1 MKVFNQLIIVPLLL
15 TVLPA
20 EAAVT
25 FTPATGA
32 PGMNSV
38 STDLFQTSLTSTNWP
53 TNNNINN
60 GTTGTFDESS
70 ATNPANVT
78 ADPSSTFT
86 FNLDVTANP
95 LGYTITSINSFS
107 GWGDN
112 RAGQSYTISFS
123 NVATPLVF
131 TQITPGGTGFNAVS
145 VAASGTSLVT
155 NVFDDT
161 TAPLGTGVHSIRF
174 DVGVNG
180 AGNVW
185 REIDA
190 IGVATIPEPGAA
202 LLGGLGLL
210 GLLRRRR

>member
-1 MKVFNQLIIVPLLL
+1 MKVFDQLIIVPLLL

-20 EAAVT
+20 KAVVT
-25 FTPATGA
+25 FTSADGA
-32 PGMNSV
+32 LGVDSV

-60 GTTGTFDESS
+60 GTTGTFDEDS
-70 ATNPANVT
+70 ATNPANIT
-78 ADPSSTFT
+78 AEFSTFT

-107 GWGDN
+107 GWIDN

-123 NVATPLVF
+123 KVATPLVF
-131 TQITPGGTGFNAVS
+131 NQITPGGSGFNAVS
-145 VAASGTSLVT
+145 VAASGKSLVT
-155 NVFDDT
+155 SVFDGT
-161 TAPLGTGVHSIRF
+161 SSPLGTGIHSIRF
-174 DVGVNG
+174 DVGANG

-190 IGVATIPEPGAA
+190 IGVATIPEPGATF
-202 LLGGLGLL
+202 LGGLVLL